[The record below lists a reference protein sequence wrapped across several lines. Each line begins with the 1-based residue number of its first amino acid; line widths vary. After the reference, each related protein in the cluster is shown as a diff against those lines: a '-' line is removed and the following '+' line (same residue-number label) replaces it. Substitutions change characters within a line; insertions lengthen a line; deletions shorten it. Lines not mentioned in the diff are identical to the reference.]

1 MEYKLLLKQSR
12 YYSFDY
18 FQQYSMIRFG
28 SGTPNV
34 CVICDYDALPKIGHA
49 CGHNLIAEAGVAAGI
64 GVKAYLESTGT
75 TAGTLTVIGTP
86 AEETGGGKA

>member
-1 MEYKLLLKQSR
+1 
-12 YYSFDY
+12 
-18 FQQYSMIRFG
+18 MIRFG